1 MSIAKRLYMLALFVT
16 FAMVVGAAIN
26 IFQINRVYGVL
37 NFISTNT
44 VTSLNQLD
52 KIADSIATIRVKV
65 WQSLLVK
72 DEAQKHNLR
81 LEINQERQRVNVDL
95 DVYEKKFIADAKDL
109 ALFRDAKKSIVTY
122 DQFIDHLLATDST
135 GKNELAVQDIF
146 SHQDIIVNM
155 MNAIWAHRE
164 YNIQMGEKS
173 SVEARKIEFESAI
186 ITSILNVVSIIV
198 VVSVL
203 LALRHKMIRSMRLAI
218 TAAQSVSAGD
228 LTLQINIDGTDEF
241 AQLTRA
247 IKDMA
252 TSLES
257 VCTQI
262 RHGTDAILVA
272 SGEIA
277 VGNMDLSVR
286 TEQQAS
292 ALQDTTGSMD
302 KLTSIIKQNSDNAR
316 QANTLAN
323 TASLVAVEGGAVV
336 SQVVETMAAINDS
349 SRKVVDIISVI
360 DSIAFQTNILALNAA
375 VEAARAGE
383 QGRGFAVVAAEVRNL
398 AQRSASAAKE
408 IKTLI
413 DNSVDKVDSGARL
426 VDQAGIAMNNIVTS
440 IQKVNDVV
448 GEISSASQEQSS
460 GIEELNRAIFQID
473 ESTQKNAAL
482 VEEAAAASTS
492 LEQQAN
498 RLTSVVSIF
507 KLKSVVRDNVAKV
520 HPQPPVNKVS
530 RGMKSPRPISSAE
543 SIQSVPVAKQNVSK
557 NLDVATLP
565 KSKSIDHEEPSAHGN
580 DWDEF

>member
-16 FAMVVGAAIN
+16 FAMLVGAAIN
-26 IFQINRVYGVL
+26 IFQIHRVYNVL

-44 VTSLNQLD
+44 VSSLNQLD
-52 KIADSIATIRVKV
+52 KVADSIATIRVKV
-65 WQSLLVK
+65 WQSLLIK
-72 DEAQKHNLR
+72 DEGQKRTLR
-81 LEINQERQRVNVDL
+81 LEINQERQRVDLDL

-109 ALFRDAKKSIVTY
+109 ALFRDAKKTIVIY
-122 DQFIDHLLATDST
+122 DQFIDRLLATDNS
-135 GKNELAVQDIF
+135 GKNELAIHDIL
-146 SHQDIIVNM
+146 SHQEIITNM
-155 MNAIWAHRE
+155 MNAIWAHLE
-164 YNIQMGEKS
+164 YNIQLGEKS
-173 SVEARKIEFESAI
+173 SINAGSIKFQSALI
-186 ITSILNVVSIIV
+186 SSILNLVSIIV

-203 LALRHKMIRSMRLAI
+203 LALRQKMMRSMRLAI
-218 TAAQSVSAGD
+218 NAAQSVSSGD
-228 LTLQINIDGTDEF
+228 LTLQINVEGTDEF

-247 IKDMA
+247 IREMA
-252 TSLES
+252 TSLEG

-277 VGNMDLSVR
+277 IGNMDLSVR
-286 TEQQAS
+286 TEQQAN
-292 ALQDTTGSMD
+292 ALQDTTVSMD

-413 DNSVDKVDSGARL
+413 DNSVEKVDSGARL

-448 GEISSASQEQSS
+448 GEISSASEEQSS

-482 VEEAAAASTS
+482 VEEAAAASAS

-507 KLKSVVRDNVAKV
+507 KLHSIGSDTFVKV
-520 HPQPPVNKVS
+520 HPQSQTKKVVHRVKTS
-530 RGMKSPRPISSAE
+530 RLTPNSEGIKSVSDTK
-543 SIQSVPVAKQNVSK
+543 QSEQK
-557 NLDVATLP
+557 NPNALARP
-565 KSKSIDHEEPSAHGN
+565 KSHSLDRLDPTEDTR

>member
-16 FAMVVGAAIN
+16 FAMLVGAAIN
-26 IFQINRVYGVL
+26 IFQINRVYDVL
-37 NFISTNT
+37 SFISTNT
-44 VTSLNQLD
+44 VSSLNQLD

-65 WQSLLVK
+65 WQSLNLK
-72 DEAQKHNLR
+72 DEQQKKNLR
-81 LEINQERQRVNVDL
+81 IEINQEQQRVDGYL
-95 DVYEKKFIADAKDL
+95 DVYEKKYIADTKDL
-109 ALFRDAKKSIVTY
+109 ALFRDAKEKIHTY
-122 DQFIDHLLATDST
+122 DQFIERLLATDAE
-135 GKNELAVQDIF
+135 GQNESAIQDIF
-146 SHQDIIVNM
+146 AHQDIIANM
-155 MNAIWAHRE
+155 MSAIWTHRE
-164 YNIQMGEKS
+164 YNIQLSEKS
-173 SVEARKIEFESAI
+173 SSEARKIEFQGAI
-186 ITSILNVVSIIV
+186 IASILNLISVFV
-198 VVSVL
+198 VVTVL
-203 LALRHKMIRSMRLAI
+203 LALRQKMVKSMQLAI
-218 TAAQSVSAGD
+218 TAAQSVSGGD
-228 LTLQINIDGTDEF
+228 LTIQINVEGTDEF

-247 IKDMA
+247 IREMA
-252 TSLES
+252 TSLEG

-277 VGNMDLSVR
+277 IGNMDLSVR
-286 TEQQAS
+286 TEQQAN
-292 ALQDTTGSMD
+292 ALQDTTVSMD

-448 GEISSASQEQSS
+448 GEISSASAEQSS
-460 GIEELNRAIFQID
+460 GIEELNRAILQID

-498 RLTSVVSIF
+498 RLTSVVSVF
-507 KLKSVVRDNVAKV
+507 KLHSVMSDNFVKV
-520 HPQPPVNKVS
+520 HPQSQAKKVVHRAKNSRPVPSSEGVKSVS
-530 RGMKSPRPISSAE
+530 N
-543 SIQSVPVAKQNVSK
+543 AKQTGQK
-557 NLDVATLP
+557 NLNALTGQKINPLDRIEQTEDA
-565 KSKSIDHEEPSAHGN
+565 N